1 MPDNPRTVDQDPLTA
16 ANPQKPAFRGTLCHP
31 IESQNLF
38 GDAKEIFI
46 RHGDEMYR
54 LTITRNGKL
63 ILQK

>member
-1 MPDNPRTVDQDPLTA
+1 MADEPQSVAKVDLT
-16 ANPQKPAFRGTLCHP
+16 KPVALGTLCHP
-31 IESQNLF
+31 IESANLF
-38 GDAKEIFI
+38 GTSKEIFI